1 MSFWENIWRRISQA
15 LGRDPQGAARLSFE
29 FDQELIVSLQ
39 EFAER
44 EARETEEVAADL
56 LAYALAQRQTA
67 QEYLLRWRELSPR
80 EQQVVALT
88 CLNYTNRQIASIL
101 MISPET
107 VKTYMRRVLRK
118 FEVNSKGQLRH
129 KLSEWDFSKW
139 PEMLS

>member
-1 MSFWENIWRRISQA
+1 MSFWENIWRHIRQA
-15 LGRDPQGAARLSFE
+15 LGAPTGGERLSFE
-29 FDQELIVSLQ
+29 LDQELTASLQ

-56 LAYALAQRQTA
+56 LAYALAQRQSA

-88 CLNYTNRQIASIL
+88 CLNYTNRQIAATL

-107 VKTYMRRVLRK
+107 VKTYVRRVLRK
-118 FEVNSKGQLRH
+118 FDVNSKAQLRQT
-129 KLSEWDFSKW
+129 LSEWDFSKW